1 MVSSSTPNIRA
12 NPNYVKLEKKIRT
25 MYKGNIKISKVQ
37 FKEKDAEL
45 AQIKK

>member
-25 MYKGNIKISKVQ
+25 MYQGNIKISKVQ